1 VAGTVTLPGGQ
12 KRRAAPAH
20 SCSKRNHLV
29 GHRTRMWFDRSM
41 TDATEATVIQA
52 SRVIAADAE
61 RLCEFIADPARQ
73 RSLERQATVAES
85 R

>member
-1 VAGTVTLPGGQ
+1 
-12 KRRAAPAH
+12 
-20 SCSKRNHLV
+20 
-29 GHRTRMWFDRSM
+29 M